1 MSPAPAGLFFTGLH
15 RRASSSP
22 FLVVRFQMTP
32 NGIAAEDKI
41 AVIKR
46 LGRSPDKADA
56 VVMAWY
62 RGVTGGYQRQ
72 MYGQSGN
79 GGKPLPKVHRGYEAR
94 KRYLRGR

>member
-1 MSPAPAGLFFTGLH
+1 
-15 RRASSSP
+15 
-22 FLVVRFQMTP
+22 MTP

-62 RGVTGGYQRQ
+62 RGVTGSYQRQ
-72 MYGQSGN
+72 MYGVPGQ
-79 GGKPLPKVHRGYEAR
+79 GGRPLPRVNRGHEN
-94 KRYLRGR
+94 KRR